1 MSAQARERA
10 LQMLREQSRRSLYE
24 GAASGGKKGSGL
36 FYVDYSDGD
45 SPTLNFADIE
55 VLLKEGKITIKYS
68 GCYVLALRP
77 PERSSKP

>member
-1 MSAQARERA
+1 
-10 LQMLREQSRRSLYE
+10 LQMLMEQPKRNLYE
-24 GAASGGKKGSGL
+24 GAAPGGKKGSGL

-45 SPTLNFADIE
+45 SPTLNFDDIE

-77 PERSSKP
+77 PESRSAVKGKE